1 MQVSATLN
9 PYWLL
14 LKDLSANEKLSL
26 IELLVKSLQSAPPE
40 LQSKPPSRQTKK
52 SDWAHRFEGSW
63 NDSPETAEQ
72 MIEVIARLPNSIV
85 TIDQELMSGIPVFTG
100 TRVPVKSLFDWLET
114 ETIEEFLENFPAVKR
129 EQALGVLGFA
139 ERTLFTHK
147 MAEHET
153 LAG

>member
-1 MQVSATLN
+1 MQASATLT

-63 NDSPETAEQ
+63 NDFPETAEELIAL
-72 MIEVIARLPNSIV
+72 IENS
-85 TIDQELMSGIPVFTG
+85 
-100 TRVPVKSLFDWLET
+100 
-114 ETIEEFLENFPAVKR
+114 
-129 EQALGVLGFA
+129 
-139 ERTLFTHK
+139 RTLSREVE
-147 MAEHET
+147 M
-153 LAG
+153 L